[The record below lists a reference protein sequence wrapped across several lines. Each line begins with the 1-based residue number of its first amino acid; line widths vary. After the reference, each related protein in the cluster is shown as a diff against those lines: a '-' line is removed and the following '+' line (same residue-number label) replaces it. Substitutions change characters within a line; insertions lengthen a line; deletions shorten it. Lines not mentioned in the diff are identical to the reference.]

1 MVVTCNSKV
10 VDDGYDGKFGE
21 LVFEF
26 FNGKFFGDA
35 VVMVSVDFTLSGA
48 YCAVDV
54 GDFVRES
61 GIWDED

>member
-1 MVVTCNSKV
+1 MVTCNSKI
-10 VDDGYDGKFGE
+10 VDDGYDGKVRE

-26 FNGKFFGDA
+26 LDGKFLGDA
-35 VVMVSVDFTLSGA
+35 VVVGSADFTLSGA
-48 YCAVDV
+48 YFAVDD